1 MSQNDSRSPTL
12 PSSHPNTSRKWFF
25 LEKRAIVDILAI
37 IPVFTDILRALITN
51 AAHETVFNTPAF
63 LQAVQ
68 IFKLIRILRVFYVGR
83 QFSSPAIRQGVILV
97 LSVVCIIYIS
107 ACLINMSEGIPLG
120 SAVYFSVVT
129 LATVG
134 YGDVLVVSNLG
145 RFFVSCLICVS
156 FIWLPYEI
164 NNLTQMLSLR
174 SRYLTT
180 FTPRADKYV
189 HLVRGRG
196 GREGGRGGLALISCS
211 TAG

>member
-1 MSQNDSRSPTL
+1 MD
-12 PSSHPNTSRKWFF
+12 
-25 LEKRAIVDILAI
+25 VLAI
-37 IPVFTDILRALITN
+37 IPVFTDILRAVITDT
-51 AAHETVFNTPAF
+51 ARETGLNIPAF

-68 IFKLIRILRVFYVGR
+68 LFKLIRILRVFYVGR
-83 QFSSPAIRQGVILV
+83 QFSSPAIRQFIILV
-97 LSVVCIIYIS
+97 LAVVCIIYIS
-107 ACLINMSEGIPLG
+107 ACLINMAEGIPFG

-134 YGDVLVVSNLG
+134 YGDVVVVSNLG
-145 RFFVSCLICVS
+145 RLFVSCLICVS

-189 HLVRGRG
+189 RGWAEGEGAGRG
-196 GREGGRGGLALISCS
+196 CFWVALFPQSS
-211 TAG
+211 HLFSYLPPL

>member
-1 MSQNDSRSPTL
+1 MTHTHPPTL
-12 PSSHPNTSRKWFF
+12 PPSTPNPPTRKWFF

-51 AAHETVFNTPAF
+51 TAHETAFNTPAF

-68 IFKLIRILRVFYVGR
+68 IFKLIRILRVFNVGR

-97 LSVVCIIYIS
+97 LAVVCIVYIS
-107 ACLINMSEGIPLG
+107 ACLINMAEGIPFG

-134 YGDVLVVSNLG
+134 YGDVVVVSNLG

-189 HLVRGRG
+189 LVGGTDG
-196 GREGGRGGLALISCS
+196 GREGGREGRPYH
-211 TAG
+211 